1 MRSTLDFV
9 SLADHGLDAA
19 AELLTRAFADYFVKI
34 AFTAPGL
41 LQLARVDSVDLAA
54 SQIVRRDGVAV
65 GAALI
70 ARRGWTSRLA
80 GMGLLPEARR
90 GGVGRALME
99 HLLRDAE
106 ARGEHAM
113 TLEVIEQNEAAV
125 KLYERCGFE
134 KLRRLVGFSG
144 SGTAIAK
151 DALQTVD
158 LRVVGHAVS
167 LHGSSDLPWQLS
179 GETIAQLGPPDAGYS
194 LSDAWLALSGL
205 AGDTVSIRAWVA
217 TPGRDAIARQAAV
230 LRAAM
235 AKHPQKT
242 WRATAVWP
250 EELNEAFNELGLAR
264 LPLTQWQ
271 MVRALR

>member
-144 SGTAIAK
+144 PGTAIAN

-158 LRVVGHAVS
+158 LRAVGHAVS

-194 LSDAWLALSGL
+194 VSDAWLALSGL

-217 TPGRDAIARQAAV
+217 TPRPDAIARQAAV

-250 EELNEAFNELGLAR
+250 EELSEAFNELGLAR